1 MVRAYVTGLC
11 ARSPAVRFVAGFEA
25 ASWGYAD
32 LGDRI
37 RDQAWITS
45 EYMART
51 VAFLV
56 ILVSWWRCLRSLAR
70 TAKETADDR
79 LVRSIA
85 FSGGVWICP
94 RVPDRIVLLMAAT
107 IFTPQPDVISNSV
120 LRPYLFTVVHDV
132 SFLIPISCNSGFCDG
147 AASFQQDRLH
157 RTGRIRRTGSIGMEW
172 STVGIQPGAASKR
185 G

>member
-1 MVRAYVTGLC
+1 MNLADLNWFDWVLIAILIVSMVRAYVTGL
-11 ARSPAVRFVAGFEA
+11 VRAIAGLFGFVAGFEV

-56 ILVSWWRCLRSLAR
+56 IIVVVVAVFELAGRVLQKKLRTIGLG
-70 TAKETADDR
+70 T
-79 LVRSIA
+79 
-85 FSGGVWICP
+85 F
-94 RVPDRIVLLMAAT
+94 DRILGAAFGFARACLIGIALLMAAT
-107 IFTPQPDVISNSV
+107 IFTPQPDVVSKSV

-132 SFLIPISCNSGFCDG
+132 SFLIPDFL
-147 AASFQQDRLH
+147 QQ
-157 RTGRIRRTGSIGMEW
+157 RIL
-172 STVGIQPGAASKR
+172 
-185 G
+185 